1 MLEELRELYQEVILD
16 HGKNPRNFRDVE
28 DATCHAHGNNPLCG
42 DQLVV
47 YLKIGDGD
55 VIEDVSFVGNG
66 CAISVASAS
75 MMTELVKGKT
85 IAQTEH
91 LFERYDT
98 NQAGK
103 ITKDE
108 ITAAR
113 KASITKYDADKDGQL
128 SLDEFQGVFNEIMRH
143 RMVRMFQKL
152 DRDGDAKVSEAEIA
166 RRVDR
171 MMAHLDRNDDGEI
184 ERGELKRKHKGHD
197 RDHDRDERG
206 RHGDRK

>member
-1 MLEELRELYQEVILD
+1 MARTHRMKTHTKIVLGALVAAMALGTTAVAVQAGSRGH
-16 HGKNPRNFRDVE
+16 HGK
-28 DATCHAHGNNPLCG
+28 
-42 DQLVV
+42 
-47 YLKIGDGD
+47 
-55 VIEDVSFVGNG
+55 SFDR
-66 CAISVASAS
+66 A
-75 MMTELVKGKT
+75 
-85 IAQTEH
+85 EH

-98 NQAGK
+98 NQDGK

-113 KASITKYDADKDGQL
+113 KASITKYDADKNGQL
-128 SLDEFQGVFNEIMRH
+128 SLDEFQGLFNEIMRH

>member
-1 MLEELRELYQEVILD
+1 MARTHRMKTHTKIVLGALVAAMAIGTTAVAVQAGSRGH
-16 HGKNPRNFRDVE
+16 HGK
-28 DATCHAHGNNPLCG
+28 
-42 DQLVV
+42 
-47 YLKIGDGD
+47 
-55 VIEDVSFVGNG
+55 SFDR
-66 CAISVASAS
+66 A
-75 MMTELVKGKT
+75 
-85 IAQTEH
+85 EH

-98 NQAGK
+98 NQDGK

-108 ITAAR
+108 IASAR
-113 KASITKYDADKDGQL
+113 KASITKYDADKNGQL
-128 SLDEFQGVFNEIMRH
+128 SLDEFQGLFNEIMRH

>member
-1 MLEELRELYQEVILD
+1 MARTHRMKTHTKIVLGALVAAMAIGTTAVAVQAGSRGH
-16 HGKNPRNFRDVE
+16 HGK
-28 DATCHAHGNNPLCG
+28 
-42 DQLVV
+42 
-47 YLKIGDGD
+47 
-55 VIEDVSFVGNG
+55 SFDR
-66 CAISVASAS
+66 A
-75 MMTELVKGKT
+75 
-85 IAQTEH
+85 EH

-98 NQAGK
+98 NQDGK

-108 ITAAR
+108 IASAR
-113 KASITKYDADKDGQL
+113 KASITKYDADKNGQL
-128 SLDEFQGVFNEIMRH
+128 SLDEFQGLFNEIMRH

-206 RHGDRK
+206 HHGERK

>member
-1 MLEELRELYQEVILD
+1 MARTHRMKTHTKIVLGALVAAMAIGTTAVAVQAGSRGH
-16 HGKNPRNFRDVE
+16 HGK
-28 DATCHAHGNNPLCG
+28 
-42 DQLVV
+42 
-47 YLKIGDGD
+47 
-55 VIEDVSFVGNG
+55 SFDR
-66 CAISVASAS
+66 A
-75 MMTELVKGKT
+75 
-85 IAQTEH
+85 EH

-98 NQAGK
+98 NQDGK

-108 ITAAR
+108 IASAR
-113 KASITKYDADKDGQL
+113 KASITKYDADKNGQL
-128 SLDEFQGVFNEIMRH
+128 SLDEFQGLFNEIMRH

-184 ERGELKRKHKGHD
+184 ECSELKRKHKGHD

>member
-1 MLEELRELYQEVILD
+1 MARTHRMKTHTKIVLGALVAAMAIGTTAVAVQAGSRGH
-16 HGKNPRNFRDVE
+16 HGK
-28 DATCHAHGNNPLCG
+28 
-42 DQLVV
+42 
-47 YLKIGDGD
+47 
-55 VIEDVSFVGNG
+55 SFDR
-66 CAISVASAS
+66 A
-75 MMTELVKGKT
+75 
-85 IAQTEH
+85 EH
-91 LFERYDT
+91 L
-98 NQAGK
+98 
-103 ITKDE
+103 
-108 ITAAR
+108 AAR
-113 KASITKYDADKDGQL
+113 KASITKYDADKNGQL
-128 SLDEFQGVFNEIMRH
+128 SLDEFQGLFNEIMRH

>member
-1 MLEELRELYQEVILD
+1 MARTHRMKTHTKIVLGALVAAMAIGTTAVAVQAGSRGH
-16 HGKNPRNFRDVE
+16 HGK
-28 DATCHAHGNNPLCG
+28 
-42 DQLVV
+42 
-47 YLKIGDGD
+47 
-55 VIEDVSFVGNG
+55 SFDR
-66 CAISVASAS
+66 A
-75 MMTELVKGKT
+75 
-85 IAQTEH
+85 EH

-98 NQAGK
+98 NQDGK

-108 ITAAR
+108 IASAR
-113 KASITKYDADKDGQL
+113 KASITKYDADKNGQL
-128 SLDEFQGVFNEIMRH
+128 SLDEFQGLFNEIMRH

-206 RHGDRK
+206 HHGERR

>member
-1 MLEELRELYQEVILD
+1 MARTHRMKTHTKIVLGALVAAMAIGTTAVAVQAGSRGH
-16 HGKNPRNFRDVE
+16 HGK
-28 DATCHAHGNNPLCG
+28 
-42 DQLVV
+42 
-47 YLKIGDGD
+47 
-55 VIEDVSFVGNG
+55 SFDR
-66 CAISVASAS
+66 A
-75 MMTELVKGKT
+75 
-85 IAQTEH
+85 EH

-98 NQAGK
+98 NQDGK

-113 KASITKYDADKDGQL
+113 KASITKYDTDKNGQL
-128 SLDEFQGVFNEIMRH
+128 SLDEFQGLFNEIMRH

-184 ERGELKRKHKGHD
+184 ERSELKRKHKGHD

-206 RHGDRK
+206 HHGERK

>member
-1 MLEELRELYQEVILD
+1 MARTHRMKTRTKIILGALAVATAIGGTAVAVKAEARGP
-16 HGKNPRNFRDVE
+16 HGKP
-28 DATCHAHGNNPLCG
+28 G
-42 DQLVV
+42 DRA
-47 YLKIGDGD
+47 
-55 VIEDVSFVGNG
+55 EW
-66 CAISVASAS
+66 
-75 MMTELVKGKT
+75 
-85 IAQTEH
+85 
-91 LFERYDT
+91 LFERYDA
-98 NQAGK
+98 NNDGK

-184 ERGELKRKHKGHD
+184 ERGELKRKHKD

-206 RHGDRK
+206 HHGERR

>member
-1 MLEELRELYQEVILD
+1 MARTHRMKTHTKIVLGALVAAMAIGTTAVAVQAGSRGH
-16 HGKNPRNFRDVE
+16 HGK
-28 DATCHAHGNNPLCG
+28 
-42 DQLVV
+42 
-47 YLKIGDGD
+47 
-55 VIEDVSFVGNG
+55 SFDR
-66 CAISVASAS
+66 A
-75 MMTELVKGKT
+75 
-85 IAQTEH
+85 EH

-98 NQAGK
+98 NQDGK

-108 ITAAR
+108 IASAR
-113 KASITKYDADKDGQL
+113 KASITKYDADKNGQL
-128 SLDEFQGVFNEIMRH
+128 SLDEFQGLFNEIMRH

-184 ERGELKRKHKGHD
+184 ECSELKRKHKGHD

-206 RHGDRK
+206 HHGERR

>member
-1 MLEELRELYQEVILD
+1 PAVAVQAGSRGH
-16 HGKNPRNFRDVE
+16 HGK
-28 DATCHAHGNNPLCG
+28 
-42 DQLVV
+42 
-47 YLKIGDGD
+47 
-55 VIEDVSFVGNG
+55 SFDR
-66 CAISVASAS
+66 A
-75 MMTELVKGKT
+75 
-85 IAQTEH
+85 EH

-98 NQAGK
+98 NQDGK

-113 KASITKYDADKDGQL
+113 KASITKYDADKNGQL
-128 SLDEFQGVFNEIMRH
+128 SLDEFQGLFNEIMRH

-197 RDHDRDERG
+197 RDHDRA
-206 RHGDRK
+206 

>member
-1 MLEELRELYQEVILD
+1 MARTHRMKTHTKIVLGALVAAMAIGTTAVAVQAGSRGH
-16 HGKNPRNFRDVE
+16 HGK
-28 DATCHAHGNNPLCG
+28 
-42 DQLVV
+42 
-47 YLKIGDGD
+47 
-55 VIEDVSFVGNG
+55 SFDR
-66 CAISVASAS
+66 A
-75 MMTELVKGKT
+75 
-85 IAQTEH
+85 EH

-98 NQAGK
+98 NQDGK

-108 ITAAR
+108 IASAR
-113 KASITKYDADKDGQL
+113 KASITKYDADKNGQL
-128 SLDEFQGVFNEIMRH
+128 SLDEFQGLFNEIMRH

-184 ERGELKRKHKGHD
+184 ERSELKRKHKGHD

-206 RHGDRK
+206 HHGERK